1 MGRKSFVLLVASIF
15 SVVVISGCSTV
26 PKKRFNEE
34 MSGIKTRVETLE
46 TRVEGVEAKQAAT
59 EQAMVTT
66 TTKTPEPS
74 WPETNFTTKD
84 AKAEVAPAPKAS
96 TREVQMALKKAG
108 YYSGKVDGVKGRN
121 TKRAI
126 KAFQRD
132 HGLAADGVVGKKTWE
147 LLSKYASGG
156 VSGEEGIATK

>member
-1 MGRKSFVLLVASIF
+1 MASKSFTLVA
-15 SVVVISGCSTV
+15 VVGVAVLAVSGCSSV
-26 PKKRFNEE
+26 PKKHFNEE

-59 EQAMVTT
+59 EKVAETVT
-66 TTKTPEPS
+66 KAPEPS
-74 WPETNFTTKD
+74 WPETNFTTKSD
-84 AKAEVAPAPKAS
+84 KSSPAPAVKADVKQ
-96 TREVQMALKKAG
+96 VQAALKKAG
-108 YYSGKVDGVKGRN
+108 YYSGKIDGVKGRN

-132 HGLAADGVVGKKTWE
+132 HGLASDGAVGKKTWE
-147 LLSKYASGG
+147 LLSKYSSGS